1 MVEKKVSS
9 TSAAR
14 VAISNFLQK
23 NRSVI
28 LAAIVVVVVVLAA
41 LAGWSVYTQGV
52 KKDFG
57 AKIEKLD
64 SDYSQWKSEADAT
77 KKAQLEKNLLAELK
91 TLEAKAPNSYAL
103 LKAYFIQGEYQTNQ
117 KQWDAAA
124 VSFEKVFTLD
134 KSSYLAPVALV
145 NAAVCYENANEQP
158 KALKE
163 YTTFLGQ
170 YKKNALLAPQVYFSQ
185 GALLEAMG
193 KTADAIKSYQQNVE
207 NFPDSDWT
215 KLSRDRLFVIS
226 K

>member
-28 LAAIVVVVVVLAA
+28 LTAIVVVVVVLAA
-41 LAGWSVYTQGV
+41 LAGWSIYAQGV

-64 SDYSQWKSEADAT
+64 SDYSQWKSEADTT
-77 KKAQLEKNLLAELK
+77 KKAQLEKNLLSELK
-91 TLEAKAPNSYAL
+91 ALEAKAPNSYAL
-103 LKAYFIQGEYQTNQ
+103 LKAYFIQGEYQTDQ
-117 KQWDAAA
+117 KQWDTAA

-134 KSSYLAPVALV
+134 KTSYLAPVALV
-145 NAAVCYENANEQP
+145 NAAVCYENANEQAM
-158 KALKE
+158 ALQE
-163 YTTFLGQ
+163 YTTFISQ
-170 YKKNALLAPQVYFSQ
+170 YNKNALLAPQVYFSQ